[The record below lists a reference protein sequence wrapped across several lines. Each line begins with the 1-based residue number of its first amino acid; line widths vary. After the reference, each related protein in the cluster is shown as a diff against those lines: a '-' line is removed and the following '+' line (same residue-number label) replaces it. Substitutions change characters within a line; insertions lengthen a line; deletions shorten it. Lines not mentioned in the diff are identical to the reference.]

1 MNQLHVGKFAL
12 AAAAAFAALY
22 VVCALAFILSPDNTI
37 ALFNTWFHGMD
48 LKLLVPPGGKTVTAT
63 QVVVGV
69 VSAAVVS
76 FAGGAVLASCY
87 NMLGRTDRQ

>member
-1 MNQLHVGKFAL
+1 MNQLHVWKFAL
-12 AAAAAFAALY
+12 GAAAAFVVLD
-22 VVCALAFILSPDNTI
+22 VVCTLAFVLSPDNTI

-48 LKLLVPPGGKTVTAT
+48 LKLLVPSGGKTVTAT

-87 NMLGRTDRQ
+87 NWLGRTDRQ

>member
-1 MNQLHVGKFAL
+1 MSQLHVWKFAL
-12 AAAAAFAALY
+12 AAAAAFAVLD

-37 ALFNTWFHGMD
+37 AVFNTWFHGMD
-48 LKLLVPPGGKTVTAT
+48 LKLLVPPGGKAITAT
-63 QVVVGV
+63 QVVFGV

-87 NMLGRTDRQ
+87 NWLGRADRQ